1 MKCYWVGC
9 GSDCVFVSFSRDTDS
24 LIQFAKLHFFPSIQ
38 KLDSVWRWGSHLK
51 AYFRRYKLTNT
62 GCYPQRKIVSLMCCE
77 NCRPSCVK
85 IWCWS
90 VDIIVYIFKG
100 TEKPISVLGNFD
112 SFWDICP
119 SAVEF
124 VLANFKIYSPC
135 RFEGWTHFWC
145 TKNILQVHIFS
156 PFISAL
162 VYETNTPMTTNSS
175 ISLQLPICLCMNFGY
190 LCTPTNRNF
199 IRI

>member
-38 KLDSVWRWGSHLK
+38 KLDNVWGWGSHLK

-62 GCYPQRKIVSLMCCE
+62 GYYPQRKIVSLMCCE

-119 SAVEF
+119 SASWICSSQFQDLFSVPIRGLKKISG
-124 VLANFKIYSPC
+124 VLKTFYRYTSFRRSFP
-135 RFEGWTHFWC
+135 
-145 TKNILQVHIFS
+145 L
-156 PFISAL
+156 
-162 VYETNTPMTTNSS
+162 
-175 ISLQLPICLCMNFGY
+175 
-190 LCTPTNRNF
+190 
-199 IRI
+199 